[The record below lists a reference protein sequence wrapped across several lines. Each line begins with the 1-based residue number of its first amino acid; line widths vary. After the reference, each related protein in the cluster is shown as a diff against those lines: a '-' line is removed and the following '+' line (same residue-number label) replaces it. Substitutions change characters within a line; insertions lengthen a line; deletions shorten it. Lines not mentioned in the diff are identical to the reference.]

1 MQGGG
6 HMICQVIIAL
16 FANAP
21 LYARHQKNSKAICG
35 TSMRLLCLLLTRI
48 RTQHTSAQHKLHMK
62 HI

>member
-1 MQGGG
+1 
-6 HMICQVIIAL
+6 MICQVIIAL

-21 LYARHQKNSKAICG
+21 LYARHQKNFKAICG